1 MEVKAAPPFP
11 PDEVLVV
18 RLRDR
23 DEAAFALMVDAWS
36 AGMLRLARTFVST
49 NDSAEEVVQE
59 TWLAV
64 IAGIGK
70 FEGRSALRTW
80 VYRILIN
87 TAKRRGKRESYTV
100 PVSSLGPT
108 VDPERFQ
115 GPDEP
120 FPGHWREFPAPW
132 PQLSASPSPEQEAL
146 AGEVQA
152 QVAAALAL
160 LPERQRMVITLR
172 DVEGYDSDEVC
183 SILDISAGNQRVLL
197 HRARAFV
204 RGQLE
209 EYFTVR
215 EAKS

>member
-1 MEVKAAPPFP
+1 MEVRAAPPLP
-11 PDEVLVV
+11 ADEVLIS
-18 RLRDR
+18 RLRSR

-49 NDSAEEVVQE
+49 NASAEEVVQE

-64 IAGIGK
+64 IAGVER
-70 FEGRSALRTW
+70 FEGRSSLRTW

-87 TAKRRGKRESYTV
+87 TAKRRGKRESRTV
-100 PVSSLGPT
+100 PVSSLLPNDHT
-108 VDPERFQ
+108 VDPARFQ
-115 GPDEP
+115 GPGEP

-132 PQLSASPSPEQEAL
+132 PSPEQSAL
-146 AGEVQA
+146 TSEVHA
-152 QVAAALAL
+152 KVGAALAL

-172 DVEGYDSDEVC
+172 DVEGYSADEVC

-209 EYFTVR
+209 EYFSARGVMP
-215 EAKS
+215 S